1 MDINTYRKIVITLLS
16 MQTGIMFGAWVTIF
30 LFKLKL

>member
-16 MQTGIMFGAWVTIF
+16 MQTGIMFGAWVTICF
-30 LFKLKL
+30 LI